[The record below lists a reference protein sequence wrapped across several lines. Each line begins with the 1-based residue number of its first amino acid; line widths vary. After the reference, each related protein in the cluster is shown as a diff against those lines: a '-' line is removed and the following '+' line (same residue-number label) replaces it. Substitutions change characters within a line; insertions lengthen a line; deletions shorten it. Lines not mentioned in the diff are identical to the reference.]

1 MAFAVLPTPIEPSA
15 PHAGVAT
22 VAPGSLMASGV
33 VPVRVRTESTGGL
46 RAVLSLLSRHRAL
59 TLLSAELGVILVALV
74 VVGSKVPGLVDS
86 LGRYLGE
93 LRHPSPFALGAAVL
107 AEGISLFAVTL
118 IPRLLVSKHHVN
130 LRRRDAFAVGLTAN
144 GMSVVL
150 PGGSV
155 PSSVWLAHQLSRR
168 GAKPTLAAWVVL
180 AGGFSATVTLF
191 VILLIGAGLASVISP
206 LLTVALLAVVLAAAV
221 VFVAL
226 VHRVDTLA
234 AWSDR
239 QDGEGVFL
247 RSVDRFVG
255 LAAEATQWRAG
266 WQTGAQVLLA
276 SSVNWLADAVCL
288 IAVFDLAHAS
298 VPWRTVL
305 VAYAAGQLLGA
316 VVPLPGGLGAVE
328 GGLVGTLVA
337 LGSPAGPVIIVVAL
351 YRLIGY
357 WLPAAAALPAYTWA
371 RHQVLEAPES
381 MLPGS
386 MLPDLRMSDVTVS
399 DVTVPDMVAPE
410 LIVLGDSGRQV
421 MCLAC

>member
-1 MAFAVLPTPIEPSA
+1 M
-15 PHAGVAT
+15 G
-22 VAPGSLMASGV
+22 
-33 VPVRVRTESTGGL
+33 
-46 RAVLSLLSRHRAL
+46 RHRAL
-59 TLLSAELGVILVALV
+59 TLLAAELAVIMVALV

-86 LGRYLGE
+86 LGRYVGE
-93 LRHPSPFALGAAVL
+93 LRHPSPFALGVAVL

-118 IPRLLVSKHHVN
+118 IPRLLVNKHQVS

-180 AGGFSATVTLF
+180 AGGFSSTVTLF

-206 LLTVALLAVVLAAAV
+206 LLTVVLLAVTVVAAAV
-221 VFVAL
+221 FVGL

-234 AWSDR
+234 AWSER
-239 QDGEGVFL
+239 QVGEGMFL

-266 WQTGAQVLLA
+266 WRTGAQVLLA
-276 SSVNWLADAVCL
+276 SSVNWLGDAVCL

-371 RHQVLEAPES
+371 RHHVLEAHVLESSES

-386 MLPDLRMSDVTVS
+386 TAPGLMLPESRPDVRVP
-399 DVTVPDMVAPE
+399 DVRVPDVRVPDVGVPDMDPPD